1 MNVPFTTGLGGR
13 QGAQACSSDRADL
26 GDDPSALVV
35 VVLETASGAVG
46 RRFESCRG
54 HHPLQHPNL
63 WLLIAGP
70 TIRLSPSVS
79 FRPSLIV
86 EGVSAGRTV
95 SVDGVGV
102 LPNWPVACQR
112 VGV

>member
-70 TIRLSPSVS
+70 TIRLSPNPKINGEQAGGSTRRS
-79 FRPSLIV
+79 AAQPGPR
-86 EGVSAGRTV
+86 GVDRCAG
-95 SVDGVGV
+95 
-102 LPNWPVACQR
+102 Q
-112 VGV
+112 